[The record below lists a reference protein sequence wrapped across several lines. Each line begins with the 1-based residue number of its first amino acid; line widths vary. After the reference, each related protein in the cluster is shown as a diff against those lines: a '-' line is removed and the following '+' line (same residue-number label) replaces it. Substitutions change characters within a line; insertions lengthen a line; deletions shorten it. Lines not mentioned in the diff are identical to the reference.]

1 MHAKALESTT
11 KGSKEKFGMKKR
23 GLLIFATVLGSILLI
38 VSVHSQEDM
47 VVVND
52 DVFENPQR
60 PPAVFNH
67 DEHNEIAEI
76 EECNQCHHIYE
87 DGELVEDESSEDQSC
102 SDCHAE
108 NDSGEKPGLT
118 KAFHRNCK
126 GCHLENKK
134 GPIMSGQ
141 CHVR

>member
-1 MHAKALESTT
+1 
-11 KGSKEKFGMKKR
+11 MKKSA
-23 GLLIFATVLGSILLI
+23 LLIFATVLGSILLI

-47 VVVND
+47 VVIND
-52 DVFENPQR
+52 DVFDNPQR

-87 DGELVEDESSEDQSC
+87 DGKLVEDESSEDQSC
-102 SDCHAE
+102 SDCHEE
-108 NDSGEKPGLT
+108 NGSGSKPSLI
-118 KAFHRNCK
+118 KAFHQNCK

-134 GPIMSGQ
+134 GPIMCGQ

>member
-1 MHAKALESTT
+1 MHAKALENSSR
-11 KGSKEKFGMKKR
+11 GSKEKIGMKKTA
-23 GLLIFATVLGSILLI
+23 LLIFATVLGSIFLI

-52 DVFENPQR
+52 DVFDSPQR

-67 DEHNEIAEI
+67 DGHNEIAEI
-76 EECNQCHHIYE
+76 EECNQCHHLYE
-87 DGELVEDESSEDQSC
+87 DGKLVEDESSEDQSC
-102 SDCHAE
+102 SDCHEE
-108 NDSGEKPGLT
+108 NGSGDKPSLI
-118 KAFHRNCK
+118 KAFHKNCK

-134 GPIMSGQ
+134 GPIMCGQ

>member
-1 MHAKALESTT
+1 MHAKALEYIS
-11 KGSKEKFGMKKR
+11 KGSKERLGMKKSA
-23 GLLIFATVLGSILLI
+23 LFIFVTVLGSILLI
-38 VSVHSQEDM
+38 ASGHSQEDM
-47 VVVND
+47 VVIND
-52 DVFENPQR
+52 DVFDSPQR
-60 PPAVFNH
+60 PPAVFKH
-67 DEHNEIAEI
+67 DEHNETAGI
-76 EECNQCHHIYE
+76 EECNQCHHLYE

-108 NDSGEKPGLT
+108 NDSGEAPGLT

-134 GPIMSGQ
+134 GPIMCGQ